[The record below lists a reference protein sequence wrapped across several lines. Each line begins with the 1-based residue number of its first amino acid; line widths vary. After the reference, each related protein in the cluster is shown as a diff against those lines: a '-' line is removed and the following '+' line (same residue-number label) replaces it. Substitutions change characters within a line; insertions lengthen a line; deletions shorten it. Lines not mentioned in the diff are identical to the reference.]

1 MASSAVAGGSAESL
15 LESFF
20 LVLVYGFV
28 MFRGSKLANE
38 GRQAL
43 LKIFTPGITSAMFLS
58 LASSLPT
65 AIVILVSGLRGSKS
79 SAQDQIFIGM
89 GSLAGSTIMLLTLLW
104 GSCIIAHIKNGYAVK
119 TDSEVSHTARIM
131 IISALP
137 FIIVQLLLVLRR
149 NIQVRLLILI
159 SMIVSMALFISYGLY
174 QIFSPWIQG
183 RRLAFVHHNDVIS
196 LGIPGVHG
204 LDRLLSDSGEPNVE
218 ALHKLFK
225 ALDSDSDGLLSAAEL
240 RALILGVQ
248 FEEIDL
254 GIDEPLR
261 KHLKDKIVDENSKMD
276 KDEFIS
282 FMSKWL
288 EDSRHSLLNLKRLG
302 DGVIAAIK
310 FKHLLLHRRRITLLS
325 GQSDGAGGSGHSTT
339 THSPLIQSRD
349 EVVIPIKN
357 PISRATVAALK
368 LLWGALIVAASAY
381 PLVDVVDNFSA
392 ESSIP
397 SFSVSFVVTPLAC
410 YSWIWSALLLAGKK
424 KTRMLSLTFSE
435 IYEAVTVNN
444 TFCFAVFLAIVYA
457 RDLTWKFSSE
467 ALVTLVVTI
476 LVGLIAGFKTDF
488 PLWTSISAYVLY
500 PLSLALAYLLSYVL
514 GFS

>member
-310 FKHLLLHRRRITLLS
+310 FKHLLLVSQTFLFYRLLL
-325 GQSDGAGGSGHSTT
+325 
-339 THSPLIQSRD
+339 SPLIQSRD